1 MRSAIKDLKRRCVYA
16 KNKVEIVNGRK
27 IHKMLYSIKER
38 EENKVS
44 QELEEDDSPVIGH
57 SNNLEIKKI
66 YQNCHKSLKEFQ
78 IGVDSKSEYIL
89 SEQKLN
95 INRISQKLRRMS

>member
-1 MRSAIKDLKRRCVYA
+1 M
-16 KNKVEIVNGRK
+16 VNGRK

-38 EENKVS
+38 EENVKAS
-44 QELEEDDSPVIGH
+44 IEYLEDHEDIEDESPIIGH
-57 SNNLEIKKI
+57 SDNLEIKKI

-95 INRISQKLRRMS
+95 IQRISQKLRRMS

>member
-1 MRSAIKDLKRRCVYA
+1 M
-16 KNKVEIVNGRK
+16 VNGRK

-38 EENKVS
+38 EENVKGS
-44 QELEEDDSPVIGH
+44 MEDLEGHEDVEDESPIIGH
-57 SNNLEIKKI
+57 SDNLEIKKI

-95 INRISQKLRRMS
+95 IQRISQKLRRMS

>member
-1 MRSAIKDLKRRCVYA
+1 M
-16 KNKVEIVNGRK
+16 VNGRK

-38 EENKVS
+38 EENVKAS
-44 QELEEDDSPVIGH
+44 MEDLEGHEDVEDESPIIGH
-57 SNNLEIKKI
+57 SDNLEIKKI

-95 INRISQKLRRMS
+95 IQRIS

>member
-1 MRSAIKDLKRRCVYA
+1 M
-16 KNKVEIVNGRK
+16 VNGRK

-38 EENKVS
+38 EENVKAS
-44 QELEEDDSPVIGH
+44 MEDLEGHEDVEDESPIIGH
-57 SNNLEIKKI
+57 SDNLEIKKI

-95 INRISQKLRRMS
+95 IQRISQKLRRMS

>member
-1 MRSAIKDLKRRCVYA
+1 M
-16 KNKVEIVNGRK
+16 VNGRK

-38 EENKVS
+38 EENVKAS
-44 QELEEDDSPVIGH
+44 MEDLEGHEDVEDESPIIGH
-57 SNNLEIKKI
+57 SDNLEIKKI

-95 INRISQKLRRMS
+95 IQRISQKLRSMS